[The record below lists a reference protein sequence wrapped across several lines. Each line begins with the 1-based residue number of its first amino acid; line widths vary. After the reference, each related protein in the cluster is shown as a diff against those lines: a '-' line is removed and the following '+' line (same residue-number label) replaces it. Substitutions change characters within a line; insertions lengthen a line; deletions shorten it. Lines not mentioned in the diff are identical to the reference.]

1 MRATDL
7 ARDMVLRFGM
17 DDTLGPV
24 TYADTQPSLLLGEA
38 APAVHAQR
46 TSPETALRIDEAVHG
61 LLQGA
66 FDRAQA
72 ILREN
77 RDVLDRSAKALM
89 ERETLD
95 EGELSALA
103 GELRT
108 PSATLQVVHRS

>member
-1 MRATDL
+1 
-7 ARDMVLRFGM
+7 
-17 DDTLGPV
+17 
-24 TYADTQPSLLLGEA
+24 
-38 APAVHAQR
+38 
-46 TSPETALRIDEAVHG
+46 VHG

-66 FDRAQA
+66 SDRAQA

-108 PSATLQVVHRS
+108 PSATLQVVHRA